1 MAVNRK
7 ITSLWYII
15 TSGFSIYL
23 LLIHY
28 IGSALSRFA
37 SAVVLATDFF
47 MRCYGFFSL
56 SLSFFHF
63 SAVLYATLRTMVYF
77 HIVFFPHWVSYTYK
91 IQLEC
96 YYSRF
101 SCRSQSLFVL
111 HQPFCVGHLNPYE
124 YASWIFGPLVCCGKM
139 SVFVVT
145 L

>member
-47 MRCYGFFSL
+47 MRCFFFSL
-56 SLSFFHF
+56 SLSFSHF
-63 SAVLYATLRTMVYF
+63 SAVLYSTLRTMVYF
-77 HIVFFPHWVSYTYK
+77 HIVFFSH
-91 IQLEC
+91 
-96 YYSRF
+96 
-101 SCRSQSLFVL
+101 
-111 HQPFCVGHLNPYE
+111 
-124 YASWIFGPLVCCGKM
+124 
-139 SVFVVT
+139 
-145 L
+145 